1 MTKALLVKTDKGY
14 FMPLD
19 DSLKKI
25 QPGEVI
31 EVELGK
37 PQQRTSLQNNALHL
51 YFRNAS
57 TSLNDAG
64 FTVAKTLNKGLEMP
78 WTEILFEQLIWKP
91 VQLAQL
97 GKKSTTQLTK
107 HEVSNV
113 YDIINLHLS
122 TTRKI
127 HIAFPSRETFN
138 DK

>member
-1 MTKALLVKTDKGY
+1 MTKALLVKTDRGH
-14 FMPLD
+14 FLPID
-19 DSLKKI
+19 NTFDSVGA
-25 QPGEVI
+25 GEVI
-31 EVELGK
+31 QVELGNAK
-37 PQQRTSLQNNALHL
+37 QRTSLQNNALHL

-91 VQLAQL
+91 VQLAAL

-107 HEVSNV
+107 HDVSNV

-138 DK
+138 DQ

>member
-1 MTKALLVKTDKGY
+1 MIKALLVKTDVGY
-14 FMPLD
+14 FMPVD
-19 DSLKKI
+19 DTLKNI

>member
-1 MTKALLVKTDKGY
+1 MLVKTDKGY
-14 FMPLD
+14 FMPVD
-19 DSLKKI
+19 DTLKNI

>member
-1 MTKALLVKTDKGY
+1 MSKALLVKTDKGH
-14 FMPLD
+14 FLPVD
-19 DSLKKI
+19 NAFNSVAA
-25 QPGEVI
+25 GELI
-31 EVELGK
+31 EVNFTK
-37 PQQRTSLQNNALHL
+37 RDSRTLAQNNALHL

-91 VQLAQL
+91 VQLAAL

-107 HEVSNV
+107 HDVSNV

-138 DK
+138 DQ

>member
-1 MTKALLVKTDKGY
+1 MTKALLVKTDVGY
-14 FMPLD
+14 FMPVD
-19 DSLKKI
+19 DTLKNI

>member
-14 FMPLD
+14 FMPVD
-19 DSLKKI
+19 DTLKNI